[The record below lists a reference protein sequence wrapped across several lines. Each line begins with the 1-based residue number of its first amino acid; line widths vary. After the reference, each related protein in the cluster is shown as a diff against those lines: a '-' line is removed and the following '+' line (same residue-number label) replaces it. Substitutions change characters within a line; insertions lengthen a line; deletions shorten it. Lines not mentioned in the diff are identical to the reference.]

1 MNLAS
6 RLLRTRALVRAP
18 IWLFRA
24 RLGFLL
30 GGRMLLMQH
39 RGRVSGEARSVVLEV
54 TDRPAPDRIVVV
66 SGMGTRAQWYRNVLV
81 EPRVLVSVG
90 ARRGVRALA
99 HVLPPDE
106 AARTLDAYA
115 RDHPRAWTTLGPVL
129 TEWARPLAAA
139 QGEDRWERVVPV
151 VELRLLG

>member
-129 TEWARPLAAA
+129 TKWARPLAAA